1 MDDVDYYN
9 RVHEMMHILSSNN
22 NRDNDDVEGFGY
34 RWDSK
39 DNYFNINIGTL
50 VGIASRQSI
59 NASFKPLLGL
69 FGQKQIHPFEVVSF
83 NACV

>member
-1 MDDVDYYN
+1 
-9 RVHEMMHILSSNN
+9 MMHMLSTNN

-39 DNYFNINIGTL
+39 DKYFDVNTGTL
-50 VGIASRQSI
+50 VGIASGQSI

-69 FGQKQIHPFEVVSF
+69 FAQSKYIPFKVVSF
-83 NACV
+83 NARI